1 MRFFF
6 YGTLIDADVRRAV
19 LGSGAPRQVEAALLS
34 GWRRVCVPGRPYP
47 IILADPQASVEGVLA
62 RGLTPAARRR
72 LERYEEADLYTVAE
86 VEIVPSGRRRRV
98 KALVFAAK
106 TAAAA
111 QWGRRSADWDL
122 DRWRR
127 RHKRRLLLELGR
139 RSAA

>member
-19 LGSGAPRQVEAALLS
+19 LGPAAPRQVEAALLR
-34 GWRRVCVPGRPYP
+34 GWRRVSVPGKTYP
-47 IILADPQASVEGVLA
+47 IVLADPQASVAGVLA

-72 LERYEEADLYTVAE
+72 LERYEDADLYTVAE
-86 VEIVPSGRRRRV
+86 VEVVPAGRRRPL
-98 KALVFAAK
+98 KALVFVAK

-111 QWGRRSADWDL
+111 QWGRRSATWDL

-127 RHKRRLLLELGR
+127 RDKRRLLMRLGR
-139 RSAA
+139 GPAA